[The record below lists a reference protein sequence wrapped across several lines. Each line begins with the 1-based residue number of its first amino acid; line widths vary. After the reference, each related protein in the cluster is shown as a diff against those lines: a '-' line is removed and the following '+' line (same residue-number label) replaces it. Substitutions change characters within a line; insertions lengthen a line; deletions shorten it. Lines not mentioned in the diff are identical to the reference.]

1 MQATSLSPAR
11 ILFLFNR
18 AMIYNSFLQ
27 SRSESCAWQWS
38 GKVIVLVVILIQ
50 EIHLLHTEE
59 RQTTREERSKIGY
72 TTRES
77 RTVILILEIPS
88 LIECQWSTILHFIN
102 FAVDIHLPALLEV
115 FEEWI
120 ELTSHAT
127 LNVGIKPKYLST
139 ISKKVSGKSPLEWIS
154 EYVMED
160 IRYYLANTN
169 LTIN

>member
-1 MQATSLSPAR
+1 MKKRRCFYLELNRLYKKSVQATSLSPAR
-11 ILFLFNR
+11 SLFLFNR

-59 RQTTREERSKIGY
+59 WQTTREERSKIGY
-72 TTRES
+72 TSRES

-102 FAVDIHLPALLEV
+102 LAVDVHLVALSETLEERV
-115 FEEWI
+115 
-120 ELTSHAT
+120 ELTSHAA
-127 LNVGIKPKYLST
+127 LDISIKPDAQSCILLRLMQS
-139 ISKKVSGKSPLEWIS
+139 SSLE
-154 EYVMED
+154 
-160 IRYYLANTN
+160 
-169 LTIN
+169 